1 MIIHIL
7 YIILLLYI
15 HKIIL
20 DKMDFL
26 PIINRNK
33 RKKNVFGVFYN
44 QNFKTIGLH
53 SLPKE
58 REKNE
63 IKSDLIFL
71 SKVPITNQSENIPAV
86 EKDEIKKIDL
96 DIDTKTKNDDILLDV
111 KSKACLEDIDN
122 QKPLSN
128 LDVKVDEVSTMNTQ
142 CNIVEKNLIIPSV
155 KEKII
160 DIDNKAIVKHKND
173 NIIVK
178 KREKNNIFK
187 RFKYK

>member
-58 REKNE
+58 REKN
-63 IKSDLIFL
+63 
-71 SKVPITNQSENIPAV
+71 
-86 EKDEIKKIDL
+86 
-96 DIDTKTKNDDILLDV
+96 
-111 KSKACLEDIDN
+111 
-122 QKPLSN
+122 
-128 LDVKVDEVSTMNTQ
+128 
-142 CNIVEKNLIIPSV
+142 
-155 KEKII
+155 
-160 DIDNKAIVKHKND
+160 
-173 NIIVK
+173 
-178 KREKNNIFK
+178 
-187 RFKYK
+187 